1 MFSVDTVF
9 KLRKIYS
16 KRQLVGSVGVQP
28 ELAQSNCPLIST
40 QQVPFWDF
48 LVCNP
53 ESKLDISST
62 EMLAVTSDFRYL
74 LLKKKKARQQIMQ
87 VQKTHLLT

>member
-16 KRQLVGSVGVQP
+16 KLQLVDSVGVEP

-40 QQVPFWDF
+40 QQIPFWYF

-62 EMLAVTSDFRYL
+62 EMLATSDFRY
-74 LLKKKKARQQIMQ
+74 
-87 VQKTHLLT
+87 

>member
-62 EMLAVTSDFRYL
+62 ELLAVTSDFRYL
-74 LLKKKKARQQIMQ
+74 LLPTNNAS
-87 VQKTHLLT
+87 TENSPPHLVLA